1 VSEASVNRH
10 KTNPQQ
16 EQVSVTSEQYKKQYK
31 KQHKMQRV
39 EKTPQA
45 NHFNTIPYEEI
56 KTGSLFVKSASGFYA
71 SLSQNS
77 AYDVKITGL
86 LARVNLT
93 QTFKNE
99 TNNFIEAV
107 YVFPL
112 HKTAAIDAL
121 TMKIGN
127 RIINA
132 EIKEKQQ
139 AKNIYNKAKK
149 QGKKTSLV
157 SQHRPNMFSTKL
169 ANIAPG
175 ETVEIALSYLQSV
188 KYHDSEFS
196 LRLPLTITPRFI
208 PVFLVKQDDHQNNR
222 HQDNFTQENTISNK
236 ISNSS
241 DGSELSSAVS
251 SAVNSQRKTKDSI
264 TKMGWLISSNVKDAD
279 DITPPQVSSSPS
291 QNVKINIEIN
301 SGMALGNINSH
312 YHPITKTKTKTKT
325 KKTNQVKSDKSATYQ
340 VSLLNAQTKMDR
352 DFTLSW
358 QLAEGHKP
366 EAAFFSSQ
374 DDKYHYGLLMLMPE
388 QRAHKANSHIA
399 KDITYII
406 DTSGSMGGVAI
417 KQAKKALVNAINQLN
432 SADSFNVI
440 AFASS
445 PTSLYREPQEASHQN
460 LLQAIN
466 WVERL
471 TASGGTNMYPAI
483 ELALNQVPAKENKLH
498 NKYKQVI
505 FITDGAV
512 GNEDE
517 LIKMISRKVGSTRL
531 HTVGIGSAPN
541 GYFMRQAALI
551 GKGTHRFIGS
561 INEVKKEMDSLIELI
576 NNPSMKDIALSW
588 SVNQVEMVP
597 NNLPDLYMGQP
608 LIISAR
614 WPNNAINN
622 QKALKVSATGK
633 KANKVWN
640 KELTL
645 SSVNNSSGIG
655 AWWARQKVKQLTMIM
670 HRPLPFVEKDKLKEE
685 ITELGLT
692 HNLVTPYTSFIA
704 VENETS
710 RKENAELNKLKVA
723 NLMPKGSSQ
732 LISLSNTSLGSFSY
746 LLLGILLM
754 VFSIF
759 LHFPYLAKAIVNFL
773 AVKKVKN

>member
-1 VSEASVNRH
+1 MLKISQKVSMFTSLIVLNVLFVNVSEASINSQ
-10 KTNPQQ
+10 KA
-16 EQVSVTSEQYKKQYK
+16 SKA
-31 KQHKMQRV
+31 QHFQ
-39 EKTPQA
+39 
-45 NHFNTIPYEEI
+45 TIPYDDI
-56 KTGSLFVKSASGFYA
+56 KTGSLFVKNESGFHA

-77 AYDVKITGL
+77 IYDVKVTGL

-93 QTFKNE
+93 QTFKNDSDS
-99 TNNFIEAV
+99 FIEAV

-112 HKTAAIDAL
+112 HNEAAVDAL
-121 TMKIGN
+121 TMKIGD
-127 RIINA
+127 RVINGV
-132 EIKEKQQ
+132 IKEKHQ
-139 AKNIYNKAKK
+139 AKKIYNKAKK

-157 SQHRPNMFSTKL
+157 AQHRPNMFSTKL

-175 ETVEIALSYLQSV
+175 ETVEVVLSYLQSV

-208 PVFLVKQDDHQNNR
+208 PVFLVKKNDDQNNK
-222 HQDNFTQENTISNK
+222 HQGNMPVESTKPSAMENTRQHGEIDL
-236 ISNSS
+236 NST
-241 DGSELSSAVS
+241 
-251 SAVNSQRKTKDSI
+251 VNPVNI
-264 TKMGWLISSNVKDAD
+264 TKTGWLISSNVKDAKE
-279 DITPPQVSSSPS
+279 ITSPQVSSSPS
-291 QNVKINIEIN
+291 QNVKINIELN
-301 SGMALGNINSH
+301 AGMALSNINSH
-312 YHPITKTKTKTKT
+312 YHPITKRKTKRKT
-325 KKTNQVKSDKSATYQ
+325 KVKTNTKAQPTNPVKTDQIATYQ

-358 QLAEGHKP
+358 QLAEGNKP

-374 DDKYHYGLLMLMPE
+374 DDNYHYGLLMLMPE
-388 QRAHKANSHIA
+388 QSPHKSNSHQHNIA

-432 SADSFNVI
+432 SADSFNII
-440 AFASS
+440 AFAGS
-445 PTSLYREPQEASHQN
+445 PTSLYNEPQEANQQN
-460 LLQAIN
+460 LLQAIY

-483 ELALNQVPAKENKLH
+483 ELALNQAPAKENKLY

-517 LIKMISRKVGSTRL
+517 LIAMISRKIGSTRL

-541 GYFMRQAALI
+541 GYFMTQAALI

-561 INEVKKEMDSLIELI
+561 INEVEKEMDSLIELI

-588 SVNQVEMVP
+588 SVNQVEMIP
-597 NNLPDLYMGQP
+597 DNLPDLYLGQP
-608 LIISAR
+608 LVISAR

-622 QKALKVSATGK
+622 QQTLKVSATGK
-633 KANKVWN
+633 QANKVWN
-640 KELTL
+640 KELAL
-645 SSVNNSSGIG
+645 SHVNNSSGIST
-655 AWWARQKVKQLTMIM
+655 WWARQKVKQLRMTMN
-670 HRPLPFVEKDKLKEE
+670 RPVPLVEKEALKKQ
-685 ITELGLT
+685 ITQLGLT
-692 HNLVTPYTSFIA
+692 HSLVTPFTSFIA
-704 VENETS
+704 VENKIS
-710 RKENAELNKLKVA
+710 RKQHTALNSQKVA
-723 NLMPKGSSQ
+723 NLIPKGSSQ

-754 VFSIF
+754 FVSIL
-759 LHFPYLAKAIVNFL
+759 LHFSYLSKAIVNL
-773 AVKKVKN
+773 LVKRK